1 MGLFDAP
8 TATTSGN
15 TSTTTSYP
23 EWTQA
28 FNQAV
33 ANAGFNMLSPQ
44 LQTSPFQVAGLNP
57 DQMKAFD
64 LTRDMTLGAFAGPNQ
79 NMQQAMQGLMNASG
93 GNTQAAM
100 MPAAQTGA
108 MDFAQFMNPFQ
119 QAVVDTTMRNMQREK
134 NRTSAEIGARAASAG
149 SFGGSR
155 EAVQRANLDRNF
167 TDQAGQMVAQLM
179 SQGYDRAT
187 AMAQA
192 NTALRQSANAANQG
206 ALNNMAQFNV
216 GNQIALPALLD
227 RLQTNR
233 QARQTNALQQL
244 LGVGNQQQAF
254 AQTALD
260 TPLRSLERLMGMA
273 PNVYNTT
280 QTGTSARTAPT
291 GAPSAGQQI
300 LGFGLNLLKN
310 PLAKL
315 LGG

>member
-216 GNQIALPALLD
+216 ANQIALPALLD
-227 RLQTNR
+227 RLQTNQ
-233 QARQTNALQQL
+233 QARQTNALQAL

-260 TPLRSLERLMGMA
+260 TPMRSLERLLGMS
-273 PNVYNTT
+273 PNVFNQTT
-280 QTGTSARTAPT
+280 TGTSASTAPT
-291 GAPSAGQQI
+291 GAPSVGQQ
-300 LGFGLNLLKN
+300 LFGFGLNLLAN
-310 PLAKL
+310 PLGKL

>member
-1 MGLFDAP
+1 MFGTP
-8 TATTSGN
+8 NATTTGNN
-15 TSTTTSYP
+15 TSTVSYP

-33 ANAGFNMLSPQ
+33 ANAGFNMLTPQ

-93 GNTQAAM
+93 GTQAAM

-108 MDFAQFMNPFQ
+108 MDFAQFVNPFQ

-134 NRTSAEIGARAASAG
+134 NRQSAEIGARSASAG

-192 NTALRQSANAANQG
+192 NTALRQRANAANQG

-227 RLQTNR
+227 RLQTNQ
-233 QARQTNALQQL
+233 QARQTNALQAL

-260 TPLRSLERLMGMA
+260 TPMRSLERLLGMS
-273 PNVYNTT
+273 PNVFNQTT
-280 QTGTSARTAPT
+280 TGTSARTAPT
-291 GAPSAGQQI
+291 GAPSVGQQL
-300 LGFGLNLLKN
+300 LGFGLNLLGN
-310 PLAKL
+310 PLGKL